1 MAAFITHLPIL
12 AFSGIQKARVLL
24 FQQHFNRREMHLDF
38 FFFCFVPTCC
48 SRRPSDHTFLWLL
61 GDVRENQNSF
71 LSPPALPKRWCWSP
85 HLFPVS
91 PPHPSGLVPPQLAI
105 HRSKSGGGTRIWVC
119 TQPGEKSCSGAHVA
133 F

>member
-91 PPHPSGLVPPQLAI
+91 PPSNRQLNCPNFESVPRFSLHPS
-105 HRSKSGGGTRIWVC
+105 SGERKQGRFQIYNQIIT
-119 TQPGEKSCSGAHVA
+119 
-133 F
+133 